1 MIRLLNAN
9 FARLFKGKLFWICAS
24 AAVILGLIE
33 IFSHIKNPT
42 NSPDYV
48 LHPEIWLFNMSGF
61 VLLIIT
67 AVLVGIFVGEE
78 HGGILR
84 NKIIVGQKRIAVYF
98 ADLLTCCVGVLII
111 HALFVGTVLVT
122 GILCG
127 GELLLKAEEIALY
140 ELLQLASLLAMC
152 AFFTTLTM
160 LIPKKLAGA
169 IAALVT
175 IFAFFF
181 VSNSISVNLF
191 KINQKVEDGIASTA
205 DIVEKEVLTVTQDVL
220 PLGQHDQMRSSLH
233 KLVSK
238 KECELAG
245 VPRDIEVSYPIE
257 IAPSS
262 LLIFVLTTAVGV
274 LVFRKKD
281 IK

>member
-1 MIRLLNAN
+1 MTRLLNAN
-9 FARLFKGKLFWICAS
+9 FARLFKGKLFWICAG
-24 AAVILGLIE
+24 AAVSLGLIE
-33 IFSHIKNPT
+33 VFNHIKNPT
-42 NSPDYV
+42 NSPEYV
-48 LHPEIWLFNMSGF
+48 FRPEVWLFNMSGF

-67 AVLVGIFVGEE
+67 AILVGFFVGAE
-78 HGGILR
+78 HGGVLR
-84 NKIIVGQKRIAVYF
+84 NKIIVGKNRASIYL
-98 ADLLTCCVGVLII
+98 ADQFTCCIGVLII
-111 HALFVGTVLVT
+111 HALFVFTVFAA
-122 GILCG
+122 GIICG
-127 GELLLKAEEIALY
+127 GQVFLKAEEILLF
-140 ELLQLASLLAMC
+140 ELLRAASLLSMC
-152 AFFTTLTM
+152 AFFTTLSM

-181 VSNSISVNLF
+181 ISNGIPGKLF
-191 KINQKVEDGIASTA
+191 EIDSKIEEGIATSA
-205 DIVEKEVLTVTQDVL
+205 NIAEKEILTITQDVL
-220 PLGQHDQMRSSLH
+220 PLGQHDQIRNSLH

-257 IAPSS
+257 IAPSA
-262 LLIFVLTTAVGV
+262 LLVFVLTTAVGV

>member
-1 MIRLLNAN
+1 MTRLLNAN
-9 FARLFKGKLFWICAS
+9 FARLFKGKLFWICAG
-24 AAVILGLIE
+24 AAFILGLIE
-33 IFSHIKNPT
+33 IFLHIKNPT

-48 LHPEIWLFNMSGF
+48 LHPEIWLFNMSGI
-61 VLLIIT
+61 VLLIIA
-67 AVLVGIFVGEE
+67 AVFVGVFVGAE
-78 HGGILR
+78 HGGVLR
-84 NKIIVGQKRIAVYF
+84 NKIIVGKKRAEVYF
-98 ADLLTCCVGVLII
+98 ADLLTCCAGVLII

-122 GILCG
+122 GILSG
-127 GELLLKAEEIALY
+127 GELLLKAEEVALY

-181 VSNSISVNLF
+181 VSNSISGNLF
-191 KINQKVEDGIASTA
+191 IINQKVEDGIASTA

-220 PLGQHDQMRSSLH
+220 PLGQHDQIRSSVHRLI
-233 KLVSK
+233 SK
-238 KECELAG
+238 KECERAG
-245 VPRDIEVSYPIE
+245 EPRNIEVNCPIE
-257 IAPSS
+257 IAPSA
-262 LLIFVLTTAVGV
+262 LFIFVLTTAVGV